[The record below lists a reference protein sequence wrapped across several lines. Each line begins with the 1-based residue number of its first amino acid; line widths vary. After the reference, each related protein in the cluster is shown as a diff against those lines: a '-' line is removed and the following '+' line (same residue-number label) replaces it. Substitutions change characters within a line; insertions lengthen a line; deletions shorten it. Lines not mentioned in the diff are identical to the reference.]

1 MSATAKIAELKQHE
15 DKRHGALSAV
25 LAIVQMDPHAREDLI
40 TYIKAL
46 NESQVA
52 GDEQE
57 QDYVLRAI
65 LEVFEIEGVED
76 SPDLAAWEEASK
88 SSAAGRKAAKELD
101 EETDRFFDVYQ
112 RMKSR
117 SGLTTIRQ
125 VAEAAG
131 LSPTTVQAI
140 EKQRVKP
147 QFRTLQALA
156 KAFKVEAAELH
167 APPLRGGRRP

>member
-1 MSATAKIAELKQHE
+1 MNATAKIKELKQHE

-25 LAIVQMDPHAREDLI
+25 VAIVQMDPHAREDLI

-46 NESQVA
+46 NESQMT
-52 GDEQE
+52 GDDQEQE
-57 QDYVLRAI
+57 YVLKAI
-65 LEVFEIEGVED
+65 LEVFEVDGVED
-76 SPDLAAWEEASK
+76 GPDLEAWEEESK
-88 SSAAGRKAAKELD
+88 LSATGRRAAKELAV
-101 EETDRFFDVYQ
+101 ETDRFFDIYQ

-125 VAEAAG
+125 VADAAG

-156 KAFKVEAAELH
+156 KAFKIDVTDLNK
-167 APPLRGGRRP
+167 

>member
-1 MSATAKIAELKQHE
+1 MSVMTKLTELKQHE
-15 DKRHGALSAV
+15 DKRYAALSAAV
-25 LAIVQMDPHAREDLI
+25 AIVQMDPHAREDLI

-57 QDYVLRAI
+57 REYLLKAI
-65 LEVFEIEGVED
+65 LEVFEIDGTED
-76 SPDLAAWEEASK
+76 GPALHGWEEESR
-88 SSAAGRKAAKELD
+88 SSAKGRHAAKELS
-101 EETDRFFDVYQ
+101 EAAERFFDVYQ
-112 RMKSR
+112 RLKSQ

-125 VAEAAG
+125 VADAAG

-147 QFRTLQALA
+147 QFKTLQSLA
-156 KAFKVEAAELH
+156 KAFKVNVAKLS
-167 APPLRGGRRP
+167 G